1 MKSHAL
7 IRGIRLS
14 VRGIVIAML
23 VVIALRIPLPIR
35 LVALF
40 MTLVVVLAIMLL
52 PIVPIIAVTPIPAV
66 PVMVSTVSG
75 IVLVVVLVRRVTS
88 RVAKIVACISYDTI
102 ASAVESSLYA
112 VALAVELIGKV
123 VIACCRGQ

>member
-14 VRGIVIAML
+14 VRGIVISML
-23 VVIALRIPLPIR
+23 VVIPLRIPLPIP